1 MKHLLLKLF
10 PLPDVPQHPLHTS
23 LPIEVLYDLT
33 QIALFLNTFSEALSQ
48 CPSLTMHIWFVHSF
62 YWRASQSFI
71 CIEVLYGCTFLTRL
85 QIPVKERGQVL
96 FIIAHSIRHSAGPS
110 TDT

>member
-10 PLPDVPQHPLHTS
+10 PLPDVPQHPRHTS
-23 LPIEVLYDLT
+23 LPSEVLYDLI

-48 CPSLTMHIWFVHSF
+48 LPSLTVYIRLVHSF
-62 YWRASQSFI
+62 YRRASRSLI
-71 CIEVLYGCTFLTRL
+71 CIEVLHGCTFLTRL
-85 QIPVKERGQVL
+85 QIPVKERDQAL